1 MINSVESKSNNV
13 VFENF
18 SKPNVSF
25 IKSNDIKNDSF
36 ELSKKTDDKQTKKTS
51 YLKPALIA
59 VGVAVL
65 GAGAFILGK
74 GKSSSI
80 KISAEQIS
88 QLNELVNKGD
98 VKQETVDLM
107 LKLLKDGKLTPQKLY
122 KSICEYMNIKKAPEL
137 NIVDINQGAMGI
149 YNPNKGNISF
159 PENTSIGTMFHELT
173 HFQQFQKVYRAFGKD
188 AMIDAQ
194 VEKMHTRLKTN
205 PKYAE
210 HKLGKPFDKASAEE
224 IGGLLEKEKA
234 RLNSEFNE
242 DFYKKV
248 AEANG
253 ELSQKELEEAK
264 LYLDA
269 IKCPD
274 HNATIIEREAYHNEI
289 VFENEVSKINKVL
302 RPKKR

>member
-80 KISAEQIS
+80 KISAEQIN
-88 QLNELVNKGD
+88 QLNEMVNKGE

-137 NIVDINQGAMGI
+137 NIVDINQGAMGV

-210 HKLGKPFDKASAEE
+210 YKLGKPFDKASAEE

-253 ELSQKELEEAK
+253 ELSQKEFEEAK

-274 HNATIIEREAYHNEI
+274 HNSTIIEREAYHNEI